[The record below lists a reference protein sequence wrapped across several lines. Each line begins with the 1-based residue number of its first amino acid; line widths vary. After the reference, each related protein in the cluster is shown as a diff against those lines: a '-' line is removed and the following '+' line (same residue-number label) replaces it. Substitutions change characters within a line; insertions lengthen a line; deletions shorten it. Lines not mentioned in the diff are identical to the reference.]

1 MPPKEGVR
9 RRCAPPKGGDAPQPP
24 LPEDRGA
31 PPIQSPFPGG
41 PSLRAPLSEGGAAPP
56 HPSGSAARPLPSP
69 DCPWLGTAAPRAP
82 LVRSRRRGGF
92 AARSAGRGGE
102 NLFPRSVHER
112 SCSVR
117 PPHPPP
123 QRLGR
128 RLLGRGP
135 SRPRR
140 PPHCVSLTG
149 SASPAPAPRNRKP
162 PQRHSGPR
170 APPMPARRT
179 PRGEAPPPPRDEQA
193 YSPMSGGR
201 AAEWAGI
208 WAGPALWVRRGA
220 GAGPGR
226 PPQPRVG
233 RCGGRSAPAAVALLS
248 PLLSPAMFLLV
259 HNQHREQACEASPYT
274 PGRAIPTLLLPC
286 RPRSTFPRR
295 CVNSRHK

>member
-1 MPPKEGVR
+1 MAGHSSAAGPARSLPPPR
-9 RRCAPPKGGDAPQPP
+9 RFRCPVGGAGGRESLPPLCPRAKLLCPSPPPPSPAPRPPPARSRPLTAPPPASLCVTHRQRQPRARPAEPETASAPQRPP
-24 LPEDRGA
+24 RA
-31 PPIQSPFPGG
+31 ANA
-41 PSLRAPLSEGGAAPP
+41 RAPHA
-56 HPSGSAARPLPSP
+56 
-69 DCPWLGTAAPRAP
+69 
-82 LVRSRRRGGF
+82 
-92 AARSAGRGGE
+92 AGRG
-102 NLFPRSVHER
+102 
-112 SCSVR
+112 
-117 PPHPPP
+117 
-123 QRLGR
+123 
-128 RLLGRGP
+128 
-135 SRPRR
+135 
-140 PPHCVSLTG
+140 
-149 SASPAPAPRNRKP
+149 PA
-162 PQRHSGPR
+162 
-170 APPMPARRT
+170 
-179 PRGEAPPPPRDEQA
+179 PPRDEQA

-208 WAGPALWVRRGA
+208 WAWPVLWVRRGA